1 MSKQKQNYLY
11 LTGNDGLYDTTFPT
25 SPKGDKGARGYDGVD
40 GQKGARGDK
49 GSDGLAGRTTQ
60 IVGSFSTNTP
70 DNLPKNGTFP
80 VGWDDGVNPPVVFDV
95 EIGESMY
102 YTAEQQLWC
111 YTPGSN
117 VTNWTMLIT
126 ASAIKGQTGDKGST
140 GDKGQKGERGF
151 DGTNGANGEKGQ
163 KGEVGPK
170 GEVGQKGDKGRRGI
184 QGFKGQA
191 GSNGT
196 KGNPGTDGSDGT
208 NGTNGGKG
216 QKGEGGEKGRRG
228 EVGPRGLKGQK
239 GAEPSMTILPRLT
252 ASFNGESMDSFD
264 SYNVLQILKEEV
276 GSYRI
281 NFSQTFSNNRY
292 TAVITA
298 NRNNYVVITERNNT
312 FLTFKVKH
320 ATNQQLIDSDYITVT
335 IYKHSA

>member
-25 SPKGDKGARGYDGVD
+25 SPKGQKGERGYDGVD

-49 GSDGLAGRTTQ
+49 GSDGLNGTMTQ

-95 EIGESMY
+95 EIGEAMY

-111 YTPGSN
+111 YTPGST
-117 VTNWTMLIT
+117 VSGWTMLIT
-126 ASAIKGQTGDKGST
+126 ASAIKGQTGDKGGI
-140 GDKGQKGERGF
+140 GDKGQKGARGF
-151 DGTNGANGEKGQ
+151 DGTNGSDGDKGE

-170 GEVGQKGDKGRRGI
+170 GSKGDKGDKGRRGV

-196 KGNPGTDGSDGT
+196 KGNPGTDGIDGVD
-208 NGTNGGKG
+208 GTNGGKG
-216 QKGEGGEKGRRG
+216 QKGELGQKGRRG
-228 EVGPRGLKGQK
+228 EVGPRGLKGEK
-239 GAEPSMTILPRLT
+239 GAEPTMTILPRLT
-252 ASFNGESMDSFD
+252 ASFNGESMDVFD
-264 SYNVLQILKEEV
+264 SYNVREILKEEA

-281 NFSQTFSNNRY
+281 NFSDTLSNNRY
-292 TAVITA
+292 TAAITA

-312 FLTFKVKH
+312 FLTFKVKN
-320 ATNQQLIDSDYITVT
+320 ATSSNQRDSDYITVS
-335 IYKHSA
+335 IYKHSS

>member
-25 SPKGDKGARGYDGVD
+25 SPKGQKGERGYDGVD
-40 GQKGARGDK
+40 GVKGARGDK

-111 YTPGSN
+111 YTPGST
-117 VTNWTMLIT
+117 VSGWTMLIT

-151 DGTNGANGEKGQ
+151 
-163 KGEVGPK
+163 
-170 GEVGQKGDKGRRGI
+170 
-184 QGFKGQA
+184 
-191 GSNGT
+191 
-196 KGNPGTDGSDGT
+196 
-208 NGTNGGKG
+208 
-216 QKGEGGEKGRRG
+216 
-228 EVGPRGLKGQK
+228 
-239 GAEPSMTILPRLT
+239 
-252 ASFNGESMDSFD
+252 
-264 SYNVLQILKEEV
+264 
-276 GSYRI
+276 
-281 NFSQTFSNNRY
+281 
-292 TAVITA
+292 
-298 NRNNYVVITERNNT
+298 
-312 FLTFKVKH
+312 
-320 ATNQQLIDSDYITVT
+320 
-335 IYKHSA
+335 